1 MEKIINVFG
10 DSITWG
16 AYDIEGGW
24 ANRLRKYLEE
34 RADDYFEVYNLG
46 ISGDSTAD
54 LLNRIGVESDVRNP
68 NTIIIAIGANDASY
82 IKSKSDNY
90 IPIAEFK
97 NNLIEIINEARNF
110 TDEIVF
116 VGLTKV
122 DESKTVPVPW
132 NEDICDTNE
141 SVSAYNAEMKDICD
155 EAEIPFIEMMDLLED
170 EDLSD
175 GLHPNSVGH
184 EKMFLRIKNFL
195 LENEII

>member
-132 NEDICDTNE
+132 NEDVCDTNE
-141 SVSAYNAEMKDICD
+141 SASAYNTEMKDICT
-155 EAEIPFIEMMDLLED
+155 EASVPFIEMMDLLED

-175 GLHPNSVGH
+175 GLHPNSVGY
-184 EKMFLRIKNFL
+184 EKMFLRIRDFL
-195 LENEII
+195 LENKII

>member
-34 RADDYFEVYNLG
+34 RDEDYFEVYNLG
-46 ISGDSTAD
+46 ISGDNTDD
-54 LLNRIGVESDVRNP
+54 LLKRFKNENEVRTP
-68 NTIIIAIGANDASY
+68 NSIIIAIGINDSQY
-82 IKSKSDNY
+82 INSKDNPR
-90 IPIAEFK
+90 ISLEEFET
-97 NNLIEIINEARNF
+97 NLFSIIRDARVFTSEII
-110 TDEIVF
+110 F

-122 DESKTVPVPW
+122 DESKLLPVSW
-132 NEDICDTNE
+132 DLTKYYDNENISLYNNKIKEICEKN
-141 SVSAYNAEMKDICD
+141 NL
-155 EAEIPFIEMMDLLED
+155 PFIEMMDLLED

-195 LENEII
+195 LENKII